1 MSVIKTTKLD
11 YKLKDVHFQD
21 GHLVDENGEIVSLIE
36 DMKTVFGLQDFTLTA
51 TLTTK
56 TEYEVDKLVN

>member
-1 MSVIKTTKLD
+1 MSVTKTTKLD

-21 GHLVDENGEIVSLIE
+21 GYLVDENGQVVNLVIDLLKI
-36 DMKTVFGLQDFTLTA
+36 FAGQDFTLTA

-56 TEYEVDKLVN
+56 TEYEVDDLAD